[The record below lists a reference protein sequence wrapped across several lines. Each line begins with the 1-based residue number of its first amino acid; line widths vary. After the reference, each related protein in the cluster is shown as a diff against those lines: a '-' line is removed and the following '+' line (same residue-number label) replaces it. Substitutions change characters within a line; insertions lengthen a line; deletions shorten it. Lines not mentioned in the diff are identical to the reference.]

1 VVSGARRGPGGSGLL
16 GPVALLAGLAA
27 VGAVWVA
34 AAAGAAFAGTARPGN
49 PLAYLVLLARG
60 QADWPGA
67 VSTALA
73 AVLLVALAA
82 LLVLVAVRTAAASA
96 GGGARQAAR
105 FTARPSDVPGLH
117 GRHAAARAR
126 QFRPSLADVK
136 RPGEGELGVRV
147 GRLMPSGVPVAAAFE
162 DVLLAVM
169 APRSGKTTS
178 LAVPAVLSAPGPVVV
193 TSNKADVVHLTAA
206 LRAQA
211 GPVWTFDAQG
221 ITRGPQSMWWNPLE
235 TVRSIREAR
244 LLAAHFMQEV
254 SPGGSSDDFWDRAGL
269 RVLSSLLLAAGCSG
283 GTLRDVWRW
292 VNTPTD
298 PDPARRLRAAGLD
311 ASAAGL
317 EGTRVG
323 AIETREGLYET
334 VRAACACLEDDRIL
348 AWVTP
353 PPEPEAEASET
364 APEAE
369 AETEASETAP
379 EPEPETEPSPK
390 SGPESGAEAETVPG
404 EPEPESEAEPE
415 SESESESGEDEPD
428 GDVVRFD
435 PAAFVRSTGTVYLLS
450 HSDAGAAQPLVAALA
465 DELLRAGVRAA
476 ETAPNLRLDP
486 PLLCVLDEAANVCK
500 IRNLPELYSHL
511 GSRSIVPMTILQSFK
526 QAELVWGATGAE
538 VLWSAATVKLVG
550 AGLDDPRLAEDL
562 SRMVGDHDITI
573 TTLSTGSGKGG
584 PSRSTSV
591 TRDRVLTAADVRTIP
606 KGWALLLATGCPAG
620 LIQLD
625 PWYTGPRRQDIAAA
639 ERDAREGMTD
649 NLADGRDDAWAVAR

>member
-1 VVSGARRGPGGSGLL
+1 MVSGARRGPGGSGLL
-16 GPVALLAGLAA
+16 GPVALLAALAA

-34 AAAGAAFAGTARPGN
+34 AAAGAAIAGAARPGN

-60 QADWPGA
+60 QAHWPGA
-67 VSTALA
+67 VSTVLV
-73 AVLLVALAA
+73 AVLLIALAA
-82 LLVLVAVRTAAASA
+82 LLVLVAVRTAAAGA
-96 GGGARQAAR
+96 GGGVRQAAR

-117 GRHAAARAR
+117 GREAAARAR
-126 QFRPSLADVK
+126 QFRPSLADAK

-162 DVLLAVM
+162 DVVLAVM

-206 LRAQA
+206 LRAQV

-221 ITRGPQSMWWNPLE
+221 ITRGTQSMWWNPLE
-235 TVRSIREAR
+235 TVTSIREAR

-283 GTLRDVWRW
+283 GNLRDVWRW

-353 PPEPEAEASET
+353 PPESEAEASET
-364 APEAE
+364 A
-369 AETEASETAP
+369 
-379 EPEPETEPSPK
+379 PEPETEPSPK

-404 EPEPESEAEPE
+404 EPEPEPE
-415 SESESESGEDEPD
+415 SEAESGEDEPD
-428 GDVVRFD
+428 SDVVRFD

-511 GSRSIVPMTILQSFK
+511 GSRSIVPMTILQSYK

-538 VLWSAATVKLVG
+538 VLWSAATVKLIG

-562 SRMVGDHDITI
+562 SRMVGDHDIT
-573 TTLSTGSGKGG
+573 TTSLNTGGG
-584 PSRSTSV
+584 RGGQSRSTSV
-591 TRDRVLTAADVRTIP
+591 TRDRVLTPADVRTIP
-606 KGWALLLATGCPAG
+606 KGWALILATGCPAG
-620 LIQLD
+620 LIELD
-625 PWYTGPRRQDIAAA
+625 PWYTGPRKQEIAAA